1 MRYIDIKF
9 YEDSI
14 EKFGNTIYIYWTF
27 ILDNEDADID
37 SYKFDKNLPLRTFLN
52 IVAEHYLEERFD
64 FIEAIDNVLNGKLKL
79 EDYCDEEIYVKITKE
94 TTNIESMIEHK
105 CHAPLFTTID
115 PNINYGVRY
124 LEPEE
129 MYNEISTEELREL
142 CVYCIN
148 EIEKYK
154 KEYASKGITL
164 HY

>member
-14 EKFGNTIYIYWTF
+14 EKFGDITYIHWTF
-27 ILDNEDADID
+27 ILDNENFNVDAN
-37 SYKFDKNLPLRTFLN
+37 KFDKNLPLRSFLN
-52 IVAEHYLEERFD
+52 TVAQYYLEERFD
-64 FIEAIDNVLNGKLKL
+64 FIELIDNVLTGKLEL
-79 EDYCDEEIYVKITKE
+79 ETYGDEEVHVEISKE
-94 TTNIESMIEHK
+94 I
-105 CHAPLFTTID
+105 TTIEFMFNFKHLTPPFTPLD
-115 PNINYGVRY
+115 PNIDYGIRY